1 VPIANFLLALIAI
14 FVAAKL
20 FGELASRVGQ
30 PAVLGELVGGLVVG
44 VSGLQLVDPSNDTI
58 HLLAQLGIVLLLFLI
73 GLQTDLKQLMRVGP
87 AAVIVAIAGVAVTFA
102 GGYGLGTLLRL
113 PPMVALF
120 LGASL
125 TATSVGITAR
135 VLSDLGHLADIEAQ
149 VILAAAVVDDILGII
164 LLTLLGNGGGVV
176 AITRTAA
183 IAFGFVAVA
192 LIVGSLL
199 APHLLRLI
207 ERIVMARGLFFF
219 SLVFALALAYLAER
233 AGTAI
238 IIGSFAAG
246 LILAQTEKGKEIERQ
261 VNDVVNFFV
270 PIFFVAVGAALDIGA
285 VSGRFVAIGIA
296 LALVAMIGKFGAGL
310 IAPGRGLRRG
320 VIGVGMFPRGEVS
333 LIFAQ
338 VGLASGLLSQGLFG
352 SITIMVVIT
361 AFITPILLRRLL
373 TQSVPEEPLA
383 ACDVVT
389 EAPMEDDVTEAS
401 RESYGTVARP

>member
-20 FGELASRVGQ
+20 FGELASRIGQ
-30 PAVLGELVGGLVVG
+30 PAVLGELIGGLVVG
-44 VSGLQLVDPSNDTI
+44 VSGLHLVDPANDTI

-87 AAVIVAIAGVAVTFA
+87 AAVIVAIVGVAATFA
-102 GGYGLGTLLRL
+102 GGYALGTLLRL
-113 PPMVALF
+113 PPVVSLF

-149 VILAAAVVDDILGII
+149 VILGAAVVDDILGVI
-164 LLTLLGNGGGVV
+164 LLTFLSGGGSAV
-176 AITRTAA
+176 AISRTSV
-183 IAFGFVAVA
+183 IAFAFVALV
-192 LIVGSLL
+192 LL
-199 APHLLRLI
+199 APYLLRLI
-207 ERIVMARGLFFF
+207 ERIEMARGLFFF

-246 LILAQTEKGKEIERQ
+246 LVLAQTEKGKEIERQ

-285 VSGRFVAIGIA
+285 VSGRFLALGIA

-310 IAPGRGLRRG
+310 VAPGRGLRRG

-338 VGLASGLLSQGLFG
+338 VGLAGGLLSQGLFG

-361 AFITPILLRRLL
+361 AFITPILLRRLMP
-373 TQSVPEEPLA
+373 QSIPEEPLA

-389 EAPMEDDVTEAS
+389 EAPMEDDATEAS
-401 RESYGTVARP
+401 RESYGTAARP